1 MMQET
6 AVPALEQA
14 AEDRS
19 MRFVEYAMA
28 IVAAAVAGVLAFI
41 R

>member
-1 MMQET
+1 MIRQRS
-6 AVPALEQA
+6 APRQRDEQ
-14 AEDRS
+14 DRS

-28 IVAAAVAGVLAFI
+28 IIAIVVAGALALA